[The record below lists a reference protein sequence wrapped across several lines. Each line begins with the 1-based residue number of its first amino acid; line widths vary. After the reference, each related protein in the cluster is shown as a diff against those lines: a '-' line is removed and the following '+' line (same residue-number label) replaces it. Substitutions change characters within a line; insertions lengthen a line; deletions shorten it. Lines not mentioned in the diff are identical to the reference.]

1 MKMLNGLIASVF
13 ALATGVAQ
21 AEYSV
26 NFLNPI
32 DGGFQSGVVAI
43 NNLNQ
48 AVGYSYVGDPYSY
61 SQASSRATL
70 WNPQPTYL
78 SSQDIGGSGA
88 GAINDLGQ
96 VVGFSKPTSGIRGIT
111 ATVWENGQASTL
123 TGLGGMESGANGMNN
138 SGLIVGWAMM
148 PNYPTPG
155 AASHHAVSWYNGT
168 VTDLGTLTGGTAAFA
183 TSVNNNGL
191 IVGFSDSS
199 TTGYRAV
206 LWTGYTA
213 TMLGNL
219 GGNGSYAYSIND
231 SGQIVGISANANQDN
246 RPVMWTDSGIQD
258 LGTLGGSTGYALD
271 INSSGQIVGNSTTSG
286 SFSPR
291 AALWAN
297 GSIYDL
303 NNLVDQKLIREGW
316 NFYSASSINDNG
328 VIVGDALNS
337 VTGIASSFML
347 TVTTPVPEPE
357 TYALM
362 LAGLAVVGAAARRR
376 KTPAVQA

>member
-1 MKMLNGLIASVF
+1 MKKYLLVALAMFAVASV
-13 ALATGVAQ
+13 Q

-32 DGGFQSGVVAI
+32 DGGFQSGVGAI

-48 AVGYSYVGDPYSY
+48 VVGHSYVGDPYFI

-70 WNPQPTYL
+70 WNSQSTYL
-78 SSQDIGGSGA
+78 PSQDIGGSGA

-96 VVGFSKPTSGIRGIT
+96 VAGFSKPKFGIWGNT
-111 ATVWENGQASTL
+111 ATVWANGQASTL
-123 TGLGGMESGANGMNN
+123 PGLGGMESGANGINN

-199 TTGYRAV
+199 KTGYRAV
-206 LWTGYTA
+206 LWTGNTA

-231 SGQIVGISANANQDN
+231 SGKIVGISANANQDN
-246 RPVMWTDSGIQD
+246 RPVIWTDSGTQD
-258 LGTLGGSTGYALD
+258 LGTLGGSTGYAYD
-271 INSSGQIVGNSTTSG
+271 INSSGQIVGNSTASG
-286 SFSPR
+286 SFSSR
-291 AALWAN
+291 ATLWAN

-303 NNLVDQKLIREGW
+303 NNLVDQKLISEGW

-362 LAGLAVVGAAARRR
+362 LAGLAVVGVGARRR
-376 KTPAVQA
+376 KSAAMRP